1 MYVLSVFNDLT
12 DRRFGR
18 LVVSYRVS
26 NINGRTAWLC
36 KCDCGSEK
44 VVTGISLTSG
54 RTKSCGCL
62 RGEITSKR
70 RFKDLT
76 GERFG
81 SLVVIKF
88 SHMNTKGS
96 AMWECRCDCGKL
108 YLANSIFCLKVRLS
122 LVVV

>member
-1 MYVLSVFNDLT
+1 MSVFKDLT
-12 DRRFGR
+12 GKRFDR
-18 LVVSYRVS
+18 LVVLSRVS
-26 NINGRTAWLC
+26 NISGRTAWLC

-62 RGEITSKR
+62 RSEITSKR

-88 SHMNTKGS
+88 NT
-96 AMWECRCDCGKL
+96 WNQIL
-108 YLANSIFCLKVRLS
+108 TN
-122 LVVV
+122 

>member
-1 MYVLSVFNDLT
+1 MAKFKDLT
-12 DRRFGR
+12 DMRFGR
-18 LVVSYRVS
+18 LVVLSQAS

-62 RGEITSKR
+62 RSEITSKR

-88 SHMNTKGS
+88 SRINTKGS
-96 AMWECRCDCGKL
+96 AMWECRCDCG
-108 YLANSIFCLKVRLS
+108 
-122 LVVV
+122 